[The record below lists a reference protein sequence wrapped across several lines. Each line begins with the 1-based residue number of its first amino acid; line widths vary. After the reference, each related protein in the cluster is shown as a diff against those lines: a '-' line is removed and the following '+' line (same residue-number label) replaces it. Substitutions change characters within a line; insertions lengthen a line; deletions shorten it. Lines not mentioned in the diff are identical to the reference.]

1 MKRHAKPSRT
11 RAAQPAAT
19 SNRRQFP
26 VTTVVAG
33 LTLIGIALIAI
44 WLIPVQKV
52 AQIEV
57 PTEPA
62 QASGMP
68 PWQVGMLRPDGLRI
82 VVTGSNDA
90 SKVLNPQGFSR
101 SEVRHGYWVATQI
114 PGVLNKLYCW
124 CGCENR
130 GIHRSNLQCFED
142 EMAEDCPVCL
152 GTAEI
157 AYDMTRRG
165 ITEAAKLQAA
175 VDVYWGPNR

>member
-1 MKRHAKPSRT
+1 MKRHARLSRT
-11 RAAQPAAT
+11 RAAPPAAA
-19 SNRRQFP
+19 SKRRRSP
-26 VTTVVAG
+26 ITAVIAG
-33 LTLIGIALIAI
+33 LALAGVMLTMI

-52 AQIEV
+52 APIDA
-57 PTEPA
+57 TKEPA
-62 QASGMP
+62 QASGAP
-68 PWQVGMLRPDGLRI
+68 TWKVGMLRPDGLRL

-90 SKVLNPQGFSR
+90 SKVLDPQRFSR

-114 PGVLNKLYCW
+114 PAVLNQLYCW

-165 ITEAAKLQAA
+165 ITDAATIQAA
-175 VDVYWGPNR
+175 VDVHWGPNR